1 MKLGRAE
8 LRYEWAELR
17 KAELR
22 KAELRSG
29 KARQRPQMAD
39 QMRGV
44 NKAKYM
50 AAWQE
55 SGGWLGRGSNA
66 TSCPRLICGQ
76 QYVMP
81 CFVCW

>member
-8 LRYEWAELR
+8 LRYER
-17 KAELR
+17 AELR

-50 AAWQE
+50 A
-55 SGGWLGRGSNA
+55 G
-66 TSCPRLICGQ
+66 
-76 QYVMP
+76 
-81 CFVCW
+81 